1 MAECDSSH
9 SSGPSDSPD
18 PHSIW
23 AAIRFLD
30 LKIDAKTETLTNE
43 VQKVLTH
50 LERLTM
56 AARPVPPTHHATQPA
71 PDFGPPGFVRP
82 TERVARPA
90 AYFDRD
96 LFCSLMAT
104 SHCVSTPPLCQ
115 FL

>member
-18 PHSIW
+18 PHTIW

-30 LKIDAKTETLTNE
+30 LKIDAKTETLKNE

-56 AARPVPPTHHATQPA
+56 AARPVPPTHHATQAA

-104 SHCVSTPPLCQ
+104 SHCVSTPRLCQ